1 MPRGSEP
8 AASNP
13 ISTEQI
19 RRRVRLMV
27 QISARP
33 GVYRRGLVKTAE
45 RVTPQEAVVT
55 LCEMLEKAG
64 KIPLLRE

>member
-1 MPRGSEP
+1 MSQSGIVRVRMPRGSEP

-27 QISARP
+27 EI
-33 GVYRRGLVKTAE
+33 
-45 RVTPQEAVVT
+45 
-55 LCEMLEKAG
+55 
-64 KIPLLRE
+64 